1 MRTKFKP
8 VIQIAGMKN
17 WNWLQSEV
25 LPNMVKALEAMNIT
39 THCEGCVGGLGLQPI
54 RLLEHPKN
62 VVWVIND
69 KDFEKVNLYKVI
81 RDYPLKLEYACD
93 DILTIV
99 QSMIVSDMVHA
110 NNRYLDVQEIIL
122 QQIKSELQTKGF
134 TKEVID
140 ASVTILQNC
149 HSKRA
154 TTYTAEEQCDVFRRK
169 AANICPMS
177 YLFQKCK
184 SVVITSEDLLDV
196 IKKYIWKKNVVLWID
211 PPYYLS
217 DGGYPE
223 NQPGWNYHHQIYE
236 LLIKVK
242 CKFVL
247 FLRINASRTG
257 NVDIDNKAIDGSL
270 RSFYDNHY
278 KGKNFYYQDMSVKQR
293 SGYVT
298 ERAITN
304 FAFEG
309 CLKYK

>member
-1 MRTKFKP
+1 MLPKIYP

-17 WNWLQSEV
+17 WNWLQSKV

-39 THCEGCVGGLGLQPI
+39 THCEVCVGGLGLQPV
-54 RLLEHPKN
+54 RLLEHLKN

-69 KDFEKVNLYKVI
+69 KDFKKVNLYKVI

-99 QSMIVSDMVHA
+99 QSMIASDMVHE

-140 ASVTILQNC
+140 ATVTILQNC
-149 HSKRA
+149 HSERA
-154 TTYTAEEQCDVFRRK
+154 TTYTVEDQRDAFRKK

-184 SVVITSEDLLDV
+184 SVIITSEDLLDV
-196 IKKYIWKKNVVLWID
+196 IKKNMRKKKVVLWID

-236 LLIKVK
+236 HLIKVK

-247 FLRINASRTG
+247 FLRMNASRTA
-257 NVDIDNKAIDGSL
+257 NVDIDNKAIDDSL
-270 RSFYDNHY
+270 ESFYDNRY
-278 KGKNFYYQDMSVKQR
+278 KGKNFYYRDMPVNQKC
-293 SGYVT
+293 GNT
-298 ERAITN
+298 IERVITN
-304 FAFEG
+304 FAFDG
-309 CLKYK
+309 CFEYK